1 MSVEHTTQLIQ
12 LILNSALMVL
22 GCALLLGRVVQ
33 RQEAI
38 ETYLINLKQRCET
51 QASPLDNSLRIRKQ
65 LRSLQQRFQLLQRG
79 ATSAYAALLGAIAST
94 FLLAL
99 RALLPFEFL
108 IPVSLVCFTFGVA
121 ALLVAV
127 CCMLLDLHHAQRS
140 LMEELREIV
149 GVRRKHESGRESRFD
164 SLGVKSQRKSATTR
178 SLLRTKAG

>member
-38 ETYLINLKQRCET
+38 EVHLLNLKQRYET
-51 QASPLDNSLRIRKQ
+51 QESPLSNFLQTRKQ

-79 ATSAYAALLGAIAST
+79 ATSAYAALLGAVLST

-108 IPVSLVCFTFGVA
+108 IPLSLFCFAVGVA
-121 ALLVAV
+121 SLLIAV
-127 CCMLLDLHHAQRS
+127 CCMLLDLYHSQRS
-140 LMEELREIV
+140 LMEELRDVI
-149 GVRRKHESGRESRFD
+149 GVRRKHETGRDSRLKSD
-164 SLGVKSQRKSATTR
+164 SVRSQRKTVVR
-178 SLLRTKAG
+178 SPLRAKAG